1 MVTDIMV
8 IEESD
13 GAPEH
18 HLETLFKGDLFFMP
32 VVRHL
37 LGKAAGNSI
46 AERQRA
52 AHWAEG
58 FMIEGGKLWKFSN
71 RLTDRVAHTE
81 C

>member
-1 MVTDIMV
+1 MDIMA
-8 IEESD
+8 IEESN

-32 VVRHL
+32 VVRPL
-37 LGKAAGNSI
+37 LGKVAGDSI
-46 AERQRA
+46 VERWRA

-58 FMIEGGKLWKFSN
+58 FMIDGGKLLKVSN
-71 RLTDRVAHTE
+71 KPTNRVACTD